1 MPVVVKKDG
10 LAAGK
15 GVIIADTIEAAR
27 SAIEIMYGDEEEGTV
42 VFETFLEGEEFSLM
56 TFVNGDL
63 AVPSTVLHK
72 IINAHLIMMKDQI
85 LVVWGLI
92 VQYHILV
99 TMF

>member
-42 VFETFLEGEEFSLM
+42 VFENVFRR
-56 TFVNGDL
+56 
-63 AVPSTVLHK
+63 
-72 IINAHLIMMKDQI
+72 
-85 LVVWGLI
+85 
-92 VQYHILV
+92 
-99 TMF
+99 

>member
-63 AVPSTVLHK
+63 SSTFRL
-72 IINAHLIMMKDQI
+72 
-85 LVVWGLI
+85 
-92 VQYHILV
+92 YC
-99 TMF
+99 TRS